1 MCIFLYLLK
10 KSASLFCFKNIV
22 EFSVSVD
29 FTSGQNVGARPAGIF
44 SVKVGFSSRDECDHD
59 VKPSHVNFD
68 LLFLLSMPCD
78 TVIVKS

>member
-1 MCIFLYLLK
+1 MLK

-22 EFSVSVD
+22 ELSISVD
-29 FTSGQNVGARPAGIF
+29 FTSGQNVGAKPAGIF

-68 LLFLLSMPCD
+68 LLFLLIMPCD
-78 TVIVKS
+78 TVHAKS